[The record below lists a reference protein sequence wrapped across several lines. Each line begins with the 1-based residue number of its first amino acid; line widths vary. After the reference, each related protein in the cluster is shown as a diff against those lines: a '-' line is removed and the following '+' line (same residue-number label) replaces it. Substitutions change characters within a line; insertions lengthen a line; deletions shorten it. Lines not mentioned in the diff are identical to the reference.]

1 MPAGSLQDA
10 EASFAQ
16 RPFIVTVDDKHRTIS
31 AAEVRLRFG

>member
-16 RPFIVTVDDKHRTIS
+16 RPLIVTVDDKNRTIS
-31 AAEVRLRFG
+31 AVQVRLLSG